1 MAIRDIRVGRAP
13 RLVLGENPVTTL
25 AHIRRVMASRPGV
38 ADHDPAARPAA
49 VAVILHEDST
59 GISALFIKRA
69 VQTGDPWSGQIAF
82 PGGRFE
88 AGDDDLQSTA
98 IREAHEET
106 GIDLTTAEKLGPLDD
121 VNPRSPHLPPIVVRP
136 FVFVVPHRTPHTNS
150 PAEVQRSFWIPF
162 QTLIDPTTSTQVTM
176 TLRGVPRTFTA
187 YKVDGEIIWGMT
199 ERIVRLFLE
208 RITA

>member
-1 MAIRDIRVGRAP
+1 M
-13 RLVLGENPVTTL
+13 TTL
-25 AHIRRVMASRPGV
+25 DHIRRVLASRPGV

-49 VAVILHEDST
+49 VAVILHEDPG
-59 GISALFIKRA
+59 GIAALFIKRA
-69 VQTGDPWSGQIAF
+69 EQVGDPWSGQIAF

-88 AGDDDLQSTA
+88 EGDGDLLSTA
-98 IREAHEET
+98 IREAREET
-106 GIDLTTAEKLGPLDD
+106 GVDLTRAEPLGALDD

-136 FVFVVPHRTPHTNS
+136 FVFAVSHRTPHTNS

-162 QTLIDPTTSTQVTM
+162 KTLIDPATSTQVTM

-187 YKVDGEIIWGMT
+187 YKVEGEVIWGMT

>member
-1 MAIRDIRVGRAP
+1 MTSLDHV
-13 RLVLGENPVTTL
+13 
-25 AHIRRVMASRPGV
+25 RRVLASRPGV
-38 ADHDPAARPAA
+38 TDHDPAARPAA
-49 VAVILHEDST
+49 VAVILHEDPT

-69 VQTGDPWSGQIAF
+69 EQIGDPWSGQIAF

-88 AGDDDLQSTA
+88 AGDGDLLATA
-98 IREAHEET
+98 VREAREET
-106 GIDLTTAEKLGPLDD
+106 GIDLTRAEPLGPLDD

-136 FVFVVPHRTPHTNS
+136 FVFAVSHRAPHSNS

-162 QTLIDPTTSTQVTM
+162 RTLIDPATSTQVTM

-187 YKVDGEIIWGMT
+187 YKVEGEIIWGMT
-199 ERIVRLFLE
+199 ERIIRLFLE

>member
-1 MAIRDIRVGRAP
+1 MTALDHV
-13 RLVLGENPVTTL
+13 
-25 AHIRRVMASRPGV
+25 RRVLASRPSV

-49 VAVILHEDST
+49 VAVVLHEAPD

-69 VQTGDPWSGQIAF
+69 EQAGDPWSGQIAF
-82 PGGRFE
+82 PGGRYE
-88 AGDDDLQSTA
+88 SSDPDLLATA
-98 IREAHEET
+98 IREAREET
-106 GIDLTTAEKLGPLDD
+106 GVDLGPAEKLGALDD

-136 FVFVVPHRTPHTNS
+136 FVFAVRERPRLVTS
-150 PAEVQRSFWIPF
+150 PAEVQRGFWIPF
-162 QTLIDPTTSTQVTM
+162 QTLMDPATSTQVTL

-199 ERIVRLFLE
+199 ERILRFFLE

>member
-1 MAIRDIRVGRAP
+1 MSS
-13 RLVLGENPVTTL
+13 L
-25 AHIRRVMASRPGV
+25 AHVRRVLASRPGV

-49 VAVILHEDST
+49 VAVILHEDPA

-69 VQTGDPWSGQIAF
+69 EQAGDPWSGQIAF

-88 AGDDDLQSTA
+88 TGDSDLLATA
-98 IREAHEET
+98 IREAREET
-106 GIDLTTAEKLGPLDD
+106 GIDLTQAEKLGPLDD
-121 VNPRSPHLPPIVVRP
+121 VNPKSPHLPPIVVRP
-136 FVFVVPHRTPHTNS
+136 YVFAVSHRTPHSNS

-162 QTLIDPTTSTQVTM
+162 RTLIDPATSTQVTM

-187 YKVDGEIIWGMT
+187 YKVEGEIIWGMT

>member
-1 MAIRDIRVGRAP
+1 M
-13 RLVLGENPVTTL
+13 TTL
-25 AHIRRVMASRPGV
+25 AHVRNVLASRPGV
-38 ADHDPAARPAA
+38 ADKDPAARPAA
-49 VAVILHEDST
+49 VAVILHEAPD

-69 VQTGDPWSGQIAF
+69 EQVGDPWSGQIAF

-88 AGDDDLQSTA
+88 PTDSDLHATA
-98 IREAHEET
+98 IREAREET
-106 GIDLTTAEKLGPLDD
+106 GIDLSKAELFGALDD

-136 FVFVVPHRTPHTNS
+136 FVFAVEQRPALVTN
-150 PAEVQRSFWIPF
+150 PAEVQRGFWIPF
-162 QTLIDPTTSTQVTM
+162 RTLMDPSTSTQITM

-199 ERIVRLFLE
+199 ERILRLFLE

>member
-1 MAIRDIRVGRAP
+1 MTSLD
-13 RLVLGENPVTTL
+13 
-25 AHIRRVMASRPGV
+25 HIRRVLASRPGV

-49 VAVILHEDST
+49 VAVILHEDSGP

-69 VQTGDPWSGQIAF
+69 EQAGDPWSGQIAF

-88 AGDDDLQSTA
+88 EGDGDLLSTA
-98 IREAHEET
+98 IREAREET
-106 GIDLTTAEKLGPLDD
+106 GIDLTQAEALGPLDD

-136 FVFVVPHRTPHTNS
+136 FVFAVSHRTPHTNS
-150 PAEVQRSFWIPF
+150 PAEVQRTFWIPF
-162 QTLIDPTTSTQVTM
+162 KTLIDPATSTQVTM
-176 TLRGVPRTFTA
+176 TFRSVPRTFTA

>member
-1 MAIRDIRVGRAP
+1 M
-13 RLVLGENPVTTL
+13 TTL
-25 AHIRRVMASRPGV
+25 EHIRRVLASRPGV

-69 VQTGDPWSGQIAF
+69 VQIGDPWSGQIAF

-88 AGDDDLQSTA
+88 AGDSDLLATA

-106 GIDLTTAEKLGPLDD
+106 GIDLTAAEKLGPLDD

-136 FVFVVPHRTPHTNS
+136 FVFAVPHRSPHTNS

-162 QTLIDPTTSTQVTM
+162 QILIDPATSTQVTM